1 MRVALVLKAELLEY
15 ISSSGGSFVQ
25 GMTGTLVHEKT
36 EGVGGRTGDRDS
48 EWAAE
53 AGLWQ

>member
-1 MRVALVLKAELLEY
+1 M
-15 ISSSGGSFVQ
+15 Q

-36 EGVGGRTGDRDS
+36 EGVGGRTGDRDG